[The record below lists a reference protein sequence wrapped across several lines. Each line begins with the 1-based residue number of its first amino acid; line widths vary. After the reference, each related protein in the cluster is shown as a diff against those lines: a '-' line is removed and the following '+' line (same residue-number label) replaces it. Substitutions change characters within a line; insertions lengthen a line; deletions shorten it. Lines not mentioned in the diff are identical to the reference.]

1 MTVVRYFLI
10 IDSWDCRSRNRSEGG
25 APEGEL
31 MSEGVSKGVV
41 VPEGKFCLA
50 AAFKEVL
57 P

>member
-50 AAFKEVL
+50 AACKEVL